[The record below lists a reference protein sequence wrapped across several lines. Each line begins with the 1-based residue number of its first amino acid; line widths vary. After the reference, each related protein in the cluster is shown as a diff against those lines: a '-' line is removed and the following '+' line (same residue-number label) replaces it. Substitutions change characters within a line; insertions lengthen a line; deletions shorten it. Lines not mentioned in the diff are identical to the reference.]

1 MNTELFQDF
10 LLDFNKEMKNKQANV
25 LLLLDNAYPH
35 INAVNLSDISNVIVK
50 FIHQNMASVLQPC
63 DCRIIK

>member
-1 MNTELFQDF
+1 
-10 LLDFNKEMKNKQANV
+10 MKNKQANV
-25 LLLLDNAYPH
+25 LLLLDNACSH